1 MRRIEALG
9 WLLLGLRVLMIAGDL
24 LYFGEILIKGRGFV
38 WIERRSEV
46 LLNQTSI
53 GAVLTLAG
61 TGAIWLGQ
69 RNA

>member
-1 MRRIEALG
+1 
-9 WLLLGLRVLMIAGDL
+9 MIAGDL
-24 LYFGEILIKGRGFV
+24 LYFGEMLIKGRGFV